1 MVSVCNNPS
10 SWEVKT
16 KRIRNAGLN
25 LATGSLRPAYMNE
38 TLSRKGGGYV
48 LRKDFFSKIFT
59 DLNALEFIS
68 KYSCRNFCIN
78 YQFVY
83 LHFFFS

>member
-1 MVSVCNNPS
+1 
-10 SWEVKT
+10 
-16 KRIRNAGLN
+16 
-25 LATGSLRPAYMNE
+25 MNE
-38 TLSRKGGGYV
+38 TLSQEGVRFEK
-48 LRKDFFSKIFT
+48 RFFSKIFT

-83 LHFFFS
+83 LDFFFLETVQIL

>member
-16 KRIRNAGLN
+16 KRIRNTGLN

-38 TLSRKGGGYV
+38 TLSQKGGGT
-48 LRKDFFSKIFT
+48 F
-59 DLNALEFIS
+59 
-68 KYSCRNFCIN
+68 
-78 YQFVY
+78 
-83 LHFFFS
+83 